1 MKKLLM
7 IMLLSTSLVFARGG
21 FSGGHSSGGG
31 HSSSSHSYGTHESHV
46 SSHPSMH
53 EGYGTHASVRSFRT
67 TQRVYSMPT
76 RTYNRTYV
84 YHTYRHDYV
93 QSYYMNNMLLYYF
106 LFHNHRTNQ
115 NIMVKAHDSIELKR
129 KVQAMSA
136 SY

>member
-1 MKKLLM
+1 MKKVLM
-7 IMLLSTSLVFARGG
+7 IILLSTSLIFARGG
-21 FSGGHSSGGG
+21 GGGG

-53 EGYGTHASVRSFRT
+53 EGYGTHASVHSFRT
-67 TQRVYSMPT
+67 SQRVYSMPT
-76 RTYNRTYV
+76 RSYNRTYV
-84 YHTYRHDYV
+84 YHVYRHDYV
-93 QSYYMNNMLLYYF
+93 QSYNYNNLLIYYF

-129 KVQAMSA
+129 KVNAMSA